1 MSSAAAVA
9 EATGISSVWR
19 GDDIPAAAGPSSAAS
34 SAAPLAPYAATAAA
48 AVAGASAGSVFVKRA
63 GDARARFAPV
73 EIFVGD
79 AVGHLAK
86 RASLERGW
94 GVDAAYVDLFV
105 VSARSAKAVEG
116 GDESVGVAAKRL
128 FSGDKLSAI
137 GIVDGAFLLARL
149 PSLQAAAPGECAR
162 ARLAASFCRARAGGA
177 RRSRGRFRWGLCGA
191 LTLSIID
198 SFPSILRRRRRR
210 RRPRRGCSSWRWR

>member
-1 MSSAAAVA
+1 VLAATMSAAGVAAAVA
-9 EATGISSVWR
+9 AAAA
-19 GDDIPAAAGPSSAAS
+19 AAAGAGGAAGAGPPPAPAPSV
-34 SAAPLAPYAATAAA
+34 AAA
-48 AVAGASAGSVFVKRA
+48 GVSAGSVFVKRS
-63 GDARARFAPV
+63 DDVRARFAPV

-79 AVGHLAK
+79 AVGHLAD
-86 RASLERGW
+86 RASLKLVWRTT
-94 GVDAAYVDLFV
+94 AAYVDLFV

-162 ARLAASFCRARAGGA
+162 ARLAASCCRARAGGA